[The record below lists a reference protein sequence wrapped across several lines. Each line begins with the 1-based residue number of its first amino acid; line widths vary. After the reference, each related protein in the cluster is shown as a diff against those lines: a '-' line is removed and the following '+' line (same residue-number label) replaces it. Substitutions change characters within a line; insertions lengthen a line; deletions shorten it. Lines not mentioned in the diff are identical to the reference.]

1 LAYLDVPCSQAKENH
16 KVKEGEMSRTQAA
29 KLHKEDR
36 QIRRQE
42 RLTAAQNGTHIAK
55 LEQKTLTQQISRQT
69 GK

>member
-1 LAYLDVPCSQAKENH
+1 
-16 KVKEGEMSRTQAA
+16 MSRTQAA